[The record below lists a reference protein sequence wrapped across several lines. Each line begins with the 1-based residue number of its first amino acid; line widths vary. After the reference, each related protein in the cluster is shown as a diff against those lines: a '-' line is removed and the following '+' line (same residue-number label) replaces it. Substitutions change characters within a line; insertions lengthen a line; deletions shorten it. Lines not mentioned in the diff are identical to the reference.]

1 MKHDPDVYLDD
12 RYAGLIGA
20 LVDVTP
26 CPITGERT
34 ADQIQQVFC
43 KFNSW
48 PKSIRADV
56 IRATRYGAD
65 GLRPATGFP
74 SSLA

>member
-1 MKHDPDVYLDD
+1 MTDVYLDD
-12 RYAGLIGA
+12 RYTALINA
-20 LVDVTP
+20 LVNVPP

-43 KFNSW
+43 QFDVW

-56 IRATRYGAD
+56 IRAAIDAGKD
-65 GLRPATGFP
+65 E
-74 SSLA
+74 LANVVRL